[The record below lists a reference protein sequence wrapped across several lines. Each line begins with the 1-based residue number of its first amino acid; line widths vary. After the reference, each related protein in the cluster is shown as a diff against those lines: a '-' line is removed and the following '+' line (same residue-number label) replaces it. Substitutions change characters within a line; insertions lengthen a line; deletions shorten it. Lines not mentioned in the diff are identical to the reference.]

1 MFSINQ
7 LIRNRGSLILKG
19 TAMIVFGL
27 VAFTH
32 PGEAILR
39 MMLPFGLLVLLNGI
53 IGICRS
59 ISFFNARLPVNRL
72 LMTKGIAESIIGLS
86 GILFLNTSVTFFLV
100 LISLW
105 LMLTGFVQLKRSQ
118 ALKPLSSCKIL
129 STLSGITG
137 IFFGCLLLVN
147 LRFEWFAPRYEIASF
162 SLVMGSIMIYTYI
175 RIRELR
181 HYLDHH
187 PKKSGSYK
195 NTVYY
200 DRAY

>member
-1 MFSINQ
+1 M
-7 LIRNRGSLILKG
+7 
-19 TAMIVFGL
+19 MVFGL

-32 PGEAILR
+32 PGEAIQR
-39 MMLPFGLLVLLNGI
+39 MMLPFGILVLLNGI

-59 ISFFNARLPVNRL
+59 ISFFNSRLPVNRL
-72 LMTKGIAESIIGLS
+72 LMTKGAAESIIGLS
-86 GILFLNTSVTFFLV
+86 GILFLNASITYFLV
-100 LISLW
+100 LISIW

-118 ALKPLSSCKIL
+118 ALRPLSSCRIL
-129 STLSGITG
+129 TSLSGLTG
-137 IFFGCLLLVN
+137 IIFGCFLIVN
-147 LRFEWFAPRYEIASF
+147 LRFEWFAPRYEIATF
-162 SLVMGSIMIYTYI
+162 ALVMGSITIYTYI

-187 PKKSGSYK
+187 PKKVSSYK